1 VALLP
6 AADARCVHAFF
17 TMRFSMPMLRPPL
30 LSIVSLAAVVA
41 CAPVVPDGDREASA
55 DPSRIEAHVTFL
67 ADDLLEGREAGTRG
81 YDLAALY
88 VASQFAATGLEAAG
102 DDGGWLQRVPLLRGE
117 RLSDGA
123 AFVIERDDA
132 PAIAFGFEEEFLP
145 GLGFDAE
152 QWEVEAPLVFV
163 GQAVVAPEYEHDD
176 LAGIDVSG
184 KIAVLLSG
192 APARFDNDQRAL
204 YSSGREKLRL
214 LAERGAVGVVY
225 IGDPVREEK
234 SPWARGAANWRRPGM
249 RLRDD
254 QGRPIDT
261 FPQLRGSASLSATAA
276 RRLFDGAAMDA
287 DEVFARLER
296 GELRG
301 FDLPGR
307 ARISGRTVL
316 GAVDSSN
323 VVARLPGSDPRR
335 ANEHIVYTAHLDH
348 IGIGAEVDGDAIYN
362 GAVDNALGVGIML
375 EAARLA
381 ARLPRPARSQVFV
394 ALTAEEKGLLGAE
407 HFAENPGLDGEI
419 VANLNMD
426 MPVILGAQ
434 TDVIP
439 IGIEHSSLKAVVEAA
454 AAELGIGLT
463 ADPFPEEV
471 VFVRSDQYAFVRR
484 GIPAVY
490 LDGGIHSE
498 VPEVDGRAQLDGFLR
513 QHYHQPSDQLD
524 LGIHFP
530 TAARLATLNQRI
542 GLRVGNAAER
552 PSWNPG
558 NFFGE
563 RFAGGHASSEPRNA
577 AQ

>member
-1 VALLP
+1 MLHAMRSLLPILPLALL
-6 AADARCVHAFF
+6 
-17 TMRFSMPMLRPPL
+17 
-30 LSIVSLAAVVA
+30 VA
-41 CAPVVPDGDREASA
+41 CAPLAPDTDRDANA
-55 DPSRIEAHVTFL
+55 DPKRIEAHVTFL

-88 VASQFAATGLEAAG
+88 VAAQFAALGLEPAG
-102 DDGGWLQRVPLLRGE
+102 DDGGWLQKVPLLRGE
-117 RLSDGA
+117 RLREGSSFIVERDGA
-123 AFVIERDDA
+123 PDIT
-132 PAIAFGFEEEFLP
+132 FEFEQEFLP

-163 GQAVVAPEYEHDD
+163 GQAVVAPEYDHDD
-176 LAGIDVSG
+176 LAGIDLSG
-184 KIAVLLSG
+184 KIAVVLSG
-192 APARFDNDQRAL
+192 APARFDNDPRAL

-214 LAERGAVGVVY
+214 LSERGAVGVVY

-234 SPWARGAANWRRPGM
+234 SPWARGAANWQRPGM
-249 RLRDD
+249 RLRDAD
-254 QGRPIDT
+254 GRPVDT
-261 FPQLRGSASLSATAA
+261 YPKLRGSASLSVAAA
-276 RRLFDGAAMDA
+276 RRLFDGAELDA
-287 DEVFARLER
+287 DEVFALLDS
-296 GELRG
+296 GGLRG

-307 ARISGRTVL
+307 ARISGRSVL
-316 GAVDSSN
+316 TALDSSN
-323 VVARLPGSDPRR
+323 VVARLPGSDPLRS
-335 ANEHIVYTAHLDH
+335 NEHVVYTAHLDH
-348 IGIGAEVDGDAIYN
+348 IGIGAAVNGDAIYN
-362 GAVDNALGVGIML
+362 GALDNALGVGIML

-381 ARLPRPARSQVFV
+381 ALLPRPARSQVFV

-407 HFAENPGLDGEI
+407 HFVEHPGIDGEL

-434 TDVIP
+434 SDVIP
-439 IGIEHSSLKAVVEAA
+439 IGIEHSSLKSVVEAA

-490 LDGGIHSE
+490 LDGGIHSD
-498 VPEVDGRAQLDGFLR
+498 VPGVDGRAQLDGFLR

-542 GLRVGNAAER
+542 GSRVANALER
-552 PSWNPG
+552 PTWNPG

-563 RFAGGHASSEPRNA
+563 RFAGGRQAEGTNGATP
-577 AQ
+577 

>member
-1 VALLP
+1 MPHVLSPLLLP
-6 AADARCVHAFF
+6 V
-17 TMRFSMPMLRPPL
+17 
-30 LSIVSLAAVVA
+30 VSLLIA
-41 CAPVVPDGDREASA
+41 CAPVASPVERDTSA
-55 DPSRIEAHVTFL
+55 DPGRIEAHVTFL

-88 VASQFAATGLEAAG
+88 VASQYMQLGLEPAG
-102 DDGGWLQRVPLLRGE
+102 DDGGWLQSVPLLRGE
-117 RLSDGA
+117 RMREGA
-123 AFVIERDDA
+123 AFVVERDGA
-132 PAIAFGFEEEFLP
+132 PAIEFRFEEEFLP
-145 GLGFDAE
+145 GLGFDNEA
-152 QWEVEAPLVFV
+152 WEVEAPLVFV
-163 GQAVVAPEYEHDD
+163 GQAVVAPEYDHDD
-176 LAGIDVSG
+176 LGGIDIDG

-192 APARFDNDQRAL
+192 APERFDNDPRAL

-214 LAERGAVGVVY
+214 LAGRGAVGVVY

-249 RLRDD
+249 RLRDEA
-254 QGRPIDT
+254 GRPVDT
-261 FPQLRGSASLSATAA
+261 FPQLRGSASLSVAAA
-276 RRLFDGAAMDA
+276 RRLFEGAERDA
-287 DEVFARLER
+287 DEVFAQLKS

-307 ARISGRTVL
+307 ARISGRSQL
-316 GAVDSSN
+316 SALQSSN
-323 VVARLPGSDPRR
+323 VVGRLPGSDPARS
-335 ANEHIVYTAHLDH
+335 AEHVVYTAHLDH

-362 GAVDNALGVGIML
+362 GAIDNALGVGIML

-381 ARLPRPARSQVFV
+381 VNLPRPARSQVFV

-407 HFAENPGLDGEI
+407 HFAAHPGIDGEL
-419 VANLNMD
+419 VANINMD
-426 MPVILGAQ
+426 MPVILGEQ

-439 IGIEHSSLKAVVEAA
+439 IGIEHSSLKEVVEAA

-463 ADPFPEEV
+463 PDPFPEEV

-490 LDGGIHSE
+490 LDGGIHSA
-498 VPEVDGRAQLDGFLR
+498 VPGVDGREQLDGFLR

-542 GLRVGNAAER
+542 GSRVGNAPER
-552 PSWNPG
+552 PRWNPG

-563 RFAGGHASSEPRNA
+563 RFAGGSQAGDGAEP
-577 AQ
+577 